1 MDIAVPVMM
10 NINTKAHELSTLRI
24 GYLITENDLFSLLV
38 NKTDLLK
45 LAPPAAIFPL
55 LQKGRSVLFLF
66 IHDNRMLAKRAF
78 YCLIYGIS
86 VMRRFVH
93 P

>member
-1 MDIAVPVMM
+1 MDIAVPVTM
-10 NINTKAHELSTLRI
+10 NINTKAYELSTLRI

-45 LAPPAAIFPL
+45 IRPSRSIFPL

-66 IHDNRMLAKRAF
+66 IHDNRLLPERAF